1 MFPEKT
7 PGDMLSSPFFS
18 ENYQNFGFIEN
29 SPFKFYN
36 NNTKLRYM
44 NRIGGMDDLS
54 SILKSSGNFVFPTLL
69 ATPLLKSSLPSELE
83 DKNQI
88 LDTAKIAALLSDN
101 RVFTFPTETKEEER
115 DQQAQEDKA
124 PDGGNRDMKAP
135 ENEPRKK
142 LKENGFQ

>member
-7 PGDMLSSPFFS
+7 PGDLLSSPFFS

-44 NRIGGMDDLS
+44 NRLGGMDDLS
-54 SILKSSGNFVFPTLL
+54 SLLKSSGNFMFPTLL
-69 ATPLLKSSLPSELE
+69 ATPLLKSSLPSELD

-88 LDTAKIAALLSDN
+88 LDTAKIAALLNDN
-101 RVFTFPTETKEEER
+101 RVFTFPTETKEE
-115 DQQAQEDKA
+115 DK
-124 PDGGNRDMKAP
+124 DGQVPGDKGGEGEMKAP
-135 ENEPRKK
+135 ETGEPRKK